1 MNKRSVSTI
10 AVLGLV
16 ISAAAQAGPVFPKIA
31 PQSAV
36 DHCVQQIGVHAD
48 YNDARLV
55 QHEIESKERRSIGHE
70 LRIDTR
76 VYGETEDQLI
86 REYATVCAV
95 GNSQRTLSFR
105 IRELSTD

>member
-1 MNKRSVSTI
+1 MIKQVATTI
-10 AVLGLV
+10 AALGLV
-16 ISAAAQAGPVFPKIA
+16 ISVGAQAGPLFPKLA
-31 PQSAV
+31 PQSTV
-36 DHCVQQIGVHAD
+36 DYCVQQIGDHAD
-48 YNDARLV
+48 YNDARV
-55 QHEIESKERRSIGHE
+55 VRHEIESKERRSIGHE

-105 IRELSTD
+105 IREIKQD

>member
-1 MNKRSVSTI
+1 MIKQVATTI
-10 AVLGLV
+10 AVVGLV
-16 ISAAAQAGPVFPKIA
+16 IAAGAQAGPLFPKIA
-31 PQSAV
+31 PKSTV
-36 DHCVQQIGVHAD
+36 DYCVQQIGEHAD

-55 QHEIESKERRSIGHE
+55 RHEIESKERRSIGHE

-76 VYGETEDQLI
+76 VYGDTEDQLI

-105 IRELSTD
+105 ITEVKTD

>member
-1 MNKRSVSTI
+1 MIKQVATTT

-16 ISAAAQAGPVFPKIA
+16 ISAAAQASPEFPKIA
-31 PQSAV
+31 PQSTV
-36 DHCVQQIGVHAD
+36 DYCVQQIGDHAD

-55 QHEIESKERRSIGHE
+55 RHEIESKERRSIGHE

-76 VYGETEDQLI
+76 IYGDTEDQLI

-105 IRELSTD
+105 IRQIKQD

>member
-1 MNKRSVSTI
+1 MIRQLATTT

-16 ISAAAQAGPVFPKIA
+16 ISAGAQADPLFPKIA
-31 PQSAV
+31 PRSTV
-36 DHCVQQIGVHAD
+36 DYCVQQIGDHAD

-55 QHEIESKERRSIGHE
+55 RHEIESKERRSIGHE

-76 VYGETEDQLI
+76 IYGETEDELI

-105 IRELSTD
+105 IRQVSVD